1 MVTPTMNQWRVEVKF
16 IFVMIAALTLCT
28 ASWAQGGRTK
38 VTIKA
43 SVDITSV
50 FLHRLDGLP
59 SAAQGRDETSARA
72 DLGRDSRR

>member
-1 MVTPTMNQWRVEVKF
+1 MNQWGFEVKF

-28 ASWAQGGRTK
+28 ASWSQGGRTK
-38 VTIKA
+38 VTINA
-43 SVDITSV
+43 SVVITSV

-72 DLGRDSRR
+72 DPGRDSRR